1 MNFAFL
7 LSRSSLWMGGFNYFI
22 NTITYLKKQISN
34 DQLILIICYE
44 KNYQLCKNYF
54 KNDQKIKLVNLGRIS
69 IFSTLKRILK
79 LVIFGDDGLI
89 SNILHKFDC
98 HTIFFNV
105 DLIGKNVEQKKIFW
119 LPDFQ
124 HKELPKNFSIPQII
138 FRNLSIKYLLN
149 TSDRVVLSSDHAF
162 SCLKKYYPE
171 VDKQKVFINRFRVQ
185 KFISSSEKNSKE
197 FLELNKKI
205 RNKKFFFYPMQ
216 LHTHK
221 NHQLIL
227 DNIAKINKEFS
238 KDCLLIFC
246 GSGFD
251 TNNHLYQ
258 RLLDKITSL
267 ELKEQVL
274 ILGKISTFEL
284 IFLYKKAFCVISAS
298 EYEGWSTVLEE
309 SRLYHVKRLIISDIT
324 LHREQLNDLN
334 KIQFFDLNKKFDL
347 AKKMV
352 NLINDFQSK
361 HLVNHISYD
370 NFYKDYENQIKKI
383 FYD

>member
-7 LSRSSLWMGGFNYFI
+7 LNRSSLWLGGFNYFI
-22 NTITYLKKQISN
+22 NTITSLKKQIPN
-34 DQLILIICYE
+34 DHFILIICYE
-44 KNYQLCKNYF
+44 KNYKLCKNYF
-54 KNDQKIKLVNLGRIS
+54 KNDRNIKLVNLGKIS
-69 IFSTLKRILK
+69 IFNTLKRIIK
-79 LVIFGDDGLI
+79 LVIFGNDGLI
-89 SNILHKFDC
+89 SNILDKFAC
-98 HTIFFNV
+98 HNVFFNI
-105 DLIGKNVEQKKIFW
+105 DLIGKNIKQKKIFW

-149 TSDRVVLSSDHAF
+149 TSDKVVLSSDHAF

-171 VDKQKVFINRFRVQ
+171 VNEKKIFINRFRVQ

-197 FLELNKKI
+197 FLELKKKTRNKKI
-205 RNKKFFFYPMQ
+205 FFYPMQ
-216 LHTHK
+216 LHIHK

-227 DNIAKINKEFS
+227 ENIAKINKEFS

-246 GSGFD
+246 GSGFNK
-251 TNNHLYQ
+251 NNNLYQ
-258 RLLDKITSL
+258 KLLNKISSL

-324 LHREQLNDLN
+324 IHREQLNDLN

-347 AKKMV
+347 AKKI
-352 NLINDFQSK
+352 INIITDFKSQ

-383 FYD
+383 FYV